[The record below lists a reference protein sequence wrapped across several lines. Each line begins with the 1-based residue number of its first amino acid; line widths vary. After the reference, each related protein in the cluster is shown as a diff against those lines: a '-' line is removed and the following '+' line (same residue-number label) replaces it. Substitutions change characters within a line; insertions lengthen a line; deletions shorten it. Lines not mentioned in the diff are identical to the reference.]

1 MNAHRLWM
9 GLLLALTA
17 FAYAAAQPK
26 REVRAVWVATVYGLD
41 WPSCAARTG
50 RDVRRQQ
57 DELRRL
63 LDRCVEANLN
73 TVMLQV
79 RLRGDVA
86 YRSDLESP
94 AECFDPKGSG
104 RMPYDPL
111 AFAINEC
118 HRRGLELHAW
128 MVTMPLGSDRLVRR
142 QGGRS
147 VVRRRPALCVH
158 HHGEWFLNPGEPAAR
173 DYLTRL
179 ATEVA
184 ERYDV
189 DGIHLDY
196 IRYPDRPQGFAD
208 DRTYRTY
215 GQGQTLADWRRGN
228 LTALV
233 ESIAHAVRS
242 RKPWLKL
249 TCATLGR
256 RADGIWNAYHTV
268 YQDAE
273 RWLHEGWVDGV
284 TPMLYVRDEAFFGP
298 AFDWLA
304 HRHNGWMIPGLGL
317 YRLDTHDADW
327 DAADIERQIYTARL
341 SGMNGQALYRARYL
355 ADDVKS
361 ICRRLAT
368 DLYACPALPPATPR
382 AGIDAP
388 LPPHSLRTYDDGTTT
403 HLSWEPS
410 PTAAEREVRYVVY
423 ASDTWPVPTHEASCI
438 VGTYVGRPAYAHR
451 YTYPTQRRRFYAVST
466 LDRYGQESEPL
477 QQPKPEP
484 QALTARAGGAL
495 HLPSASD
502 AREATFSDVCGLV
515 RARMPYASV
524 LHLPSTLPAGCYRL
538 RLTGRDGT
546 ILAEH
551 TCILTR

>member
-1 MNAHRLWM
+1 MNVHRLWM

-63 LDRCVEANLN
+63 LDRCVETNLN

-86 YRSDLESP
+86 YRSDLEPP

-111 AFAINEC
+111 AFAIDEC

-196 IRYPDRPQGFAD
+196 IRYPDRPQGFGD

-228 LTALV
+228 LTVLV

-355 ADDVKS
+355 ADDVKG
-361 ICRRLAT
+361 IRRCLAT

-438 VGTYVGRPAYAHR
+438 VGTHIGRPAYAHR

-466 LDRYGQESEPL
+466 LDRHGQESEPL
-477 QQPKPEP
+477 QQPKPEQ

-495 HLPSASD
+495 HLPSTSD

-524 LHLPSTLPAGCYRL
+524 LHLPSILPAGCYRL

-546 ILAEH
+546 ILSEH

>member
-1 MNAHRLWM
+1 M

-17 FAYAAAQPK
+17 FAYASAQPK
-26 REVRAVWVATVYGLD
+26 REMRAVWVATVYGLD
-41 WPSCAARTG
+41 WPSCPARTD
-50 RDVRRQQ
+50 RDMRYQQ

-94 AECFDPKGSG
+94 AECFDPKGKG

-111 AFAINEC
+111 AFAIDEC

-147 VVRRRPALCVH
+147 VVRRKPGLCVH
-158 HHGEWFLNPGEPAAR
+158 HRGEWFLNPGEPAAR

-179 ATEVA
+179 VTEVA

-196 IRYPDRPQGFAD
+196 IRYPDQPQGFGD
-208 DRTYRTY
+208 GRTYRAY
-215 GQGQTLADWRRGN
+215 GQGKTLADWRRGN

-233 ESIAHAVRS
+233 ESIAYAVRH

-256 RADGIWNAYHTV
+256 RSDGTWNAYHTV

-273 RWLHEGWVDGV
+273 RWLREGWVDGII
-284 TPMLYVRDEAFFGP
+284 PMLYVRDEAFFVP
-298 AFDWLA
+298 SFDWLA
-304 HRHNGWMIPGLGL
+304 HSHDGWMIPGLGL
-317 YRLDTHDADW
+317 YRLDPKDADW
-327 DAADIERQIYTARL
+327 ETADIERQIHTARL
-341 SGMNGQALYRARYL
+341 AGMDGQALYRARYL
-355 ADDVKS
+355 ADDVKG
-361 ICRRLAT
+361 IHRRLAT

-388 LPPHSLRTYDDGTTT
+388 LPPHGLRASDDGTTA
-403 HLSWEPS
+403 HLTWEPS
-410 PTAAEREVRYVVY
+410 PTSAEREVRYVVY

-438 VGTYVGRPAYAHR
+438 VSTHVGAPAYTHR
-451 YTYPTQRRRFYAVST
+451 YIYPTQRRRFYAVST
-466 LDRYGQESEPL
+466 FDRYGQESEPL
-477 QQPKPEP
+477 QQLQPAT
-484 QALTARAGGAL
+484 QALAARTGGEL
-495 HLPSASD
+495 HLPAAPE
-502 AREATFSDVCGLV
+502 ARTVIITDVCGLV
-515 RARMPYASV
+515 KAQMAYAPV
-524 LHLPSTLPAGCYRL
+524 LHLPASLSAGCYRL
-538 RLTGRDGT
+538 LLTDRDGT
-546 ILAEH
+546 HLTVQ
-551 TCILTR
+551 TCILTH